1 MFQPV
6 EETFSQI
13 KNHFRYA
20 WPWKGGVVDA
30 VERAVRMVKEE
41 HIIGYFRN
49 AYKNM
54 ESYVP
59 TGQR

>member
-1 MFQPV
+1 M
-6 EETFSQI
+6 
-13 KNHFRYA
+13 
-20 WPWKGGVVDA
+20 PWKGGVVDA
-30 VERAVRMVKEE
+30 VERAVRMVNEE

-59 TGQR
+59 SGQR